1 MKKHLYSSL
10 FILFLMI
17 SSASFAQ
24 SRSKAKCISSKGYWV
39 VENNV
44 KAAKSNTVY
53 FYSND
58 NVLVYHEKVDG
69 IKINTER
76 RKTLLKL
83 KSALEQAIVAWEN
96 GQNGNL
102 NGMLVMT
109 AFKK

>member
-1 MKKHLYSSL
+1 M
-10 FILFLMI
+10 
-17 SSASFAQ
+17 
-24 SRSKAKCISSKGYWV
+24 
-39 VENNV
+39 
-44 KAAKSNTVY
+44 
-53 FYSND
+53 
-58 NVLVYHEKVDG
+58 VYHEKVDG

-102 NGMLVMT
+102 NSMLVMT